1 MNLNGIKP
9 APQPQPEPLV
19 FTGELNKFYS
29 TTRNGQTTQIF
40 LISVK
45 KDTVTYKNKPED
57 KHANT
62 MPLAKFLKFYK

>member
-1 MNLNGIKP
+1 
-9 APQPQPEPLV
+9 V